1 MKVKCAYRK
10 ARKPVCPAYP
20 NAAGKDYYVRKL
32 LDIAT
37 AIVSGMGLMASIVF
51 LASIT

>member
-1 MKVKCAYRK
+1 MKVKKTYRK
-10 ARKPVCPAYP
+10 VRKSVCPAYP
-20 NAAGKDYYVRKL
+20 NAAGREYYIRKL

-51 LASIT
+51 FASIT